1 MKKIL
6 VGFLV
11 FALLCTTSLVVF
23 AKSFSDVGAHWA
35 SSSISRLSDEKV
47 IEGYPDGSYKPEG
60 NITRAEFATIIA
72 RLFETTKTVDLTSYR
87 DVNSGAWYY
96 NDVAKAVAL
105 GVLDGSTSAIRP
117 DDYITREEAMNGLN
131 VLYALVAKSNDSALA
146 KFSDANK
153 VSSWAKSSVA
163 ALTDFGYIHGYP
175 DGTVKPSAFITRAEF
190 AKLLDD
196 AVALIITEP
205 GEYDVSAYTTS
216 VLVKAKNV
224 SLTGTENLDRIFV
237 LNDDMND
244 TLTVDGKKPTD
255 TIIITHVEKP
265 VEEEKTTSGGS
276 GAGGSVSKLTISLAE
291 YDDDVISKYTI
302 TKTGGSVA
310 EGKYLTVEV
319 VDATPVKNWKIGEK
333 EYATQMKKLI
343 AKLDVERTINTIEA
357 DYSDVDVEAFAG
369 AWAKAALNSGVSA
382 EAYAAALAA
391 YHANTDASTLLSEVH
406 DALVGAGAT
415 DDEIKDSMAE
425 AFADYITYDAA
436 LAQLKAIHNS

>member
-23 AKSFSDVGAHWA
+23 AKSFNDVGAHWA

-47 IEGYPDGSYKPEG
+47 IEGYPDGSYNPEG

-72 RLFETTKTVDLTSYR
+72 RLFETTKSVNLSSYK
-87 DVNSGAWYY
+87 DINPSAWYY

-117 DDYITREEAMNGLN
+117 NDYVTREEAMNGLN
-131 VLYALVAKSNDSALA
+131 VLYNLVAKSNDSALA
-146 KFSDANK
+146 KFSDSNRI
-153 VSSWAKSSVA
+153 SSWAKSSVA

-175 DGTVKPSAFITRAEF
+175 DGTVKPNAFITRAEF

-196 AVALIITEP
+196 AVALIITES
-205 GEYDVSAYTTS
+205 GDYDMSAYTTS
-216 VLVKAKNV
+216 VIVKAKNV
-224 SLTGTENLDRIFV
+224 NLTGTENLDRIFV
-237 LNDDMND
+237 LDDDMND
-244 TLTVDGKKPTD
+244 TLTVDGKKASNA
-255 TIIITHVEKP
+255 IVITHIEK
-265 VEEEKTTSGGS
+265 VDEKKGS
-276 GAGGSVSKLTISLAE
+276 AGGGGGVSKLTISLAE

-302 TKTGGSVA
+302 TKTGGSIA

-333 EYATQMKKLI
+333 EYDSQMKKLI
-343 AKLDVERTINTIEA
+343 AELDVERTINTIEA
-357 DYSDVDVEAFAG
+357 DYSDIDVEAFAG
-369 AWAKAALNSGVSA
+369 AWARAALSSDDISD

-391 YHANTDASTLLSEVH
+391 YHTADSSSILSEVYE
-406 DALVGAGAT
+406 ALVGAGAT
-415 DDEIKDSMAE
+415 DEAIKDSMAE
-425 AFADYITYDAA
+425 TFGTYITYDAA
-436 LAQLKAIHNS
+436 LTQLKVIHNS